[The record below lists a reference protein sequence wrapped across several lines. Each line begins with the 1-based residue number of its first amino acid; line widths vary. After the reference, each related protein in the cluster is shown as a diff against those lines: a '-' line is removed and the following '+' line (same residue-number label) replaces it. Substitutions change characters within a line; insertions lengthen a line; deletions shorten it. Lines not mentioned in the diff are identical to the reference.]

1 MDLFKNK
8 YRIKSA
14 RWQGYDYSRD
24 GFYFITIC
32 TKNKELFFGD
42 VAGGKMMLSGIGEI
56 ADKCWLKIPEHFPF
70 VKLDFYVV
78 MPNHVH
84 GILQIDN
91 GDDAIGAKTQNFAS
105 ISHVAKSRHVVETQN
120 FASLRTGDKTQ
131 NRDYKN
137 KFGPQSKNLSSIIRG
152 YKIGVKK
159 YATMNNI
166 DFAWQA
172 RFHDR
177 VIRDGNELNRIRQYI
192 IDNPSHWELD
202 RNNKNDLYI

>member
-1 MDLFKNK
+1 MVLFKNK
-8 YRIKSA
+8 FRVKSA
-14 RWQGYDYSRD
+14 RWDGYDYSQD
-24 GFYFITIC
+24 GFYFVTIC
-32 TKNKELFFGD
+32 TRNKELFFGD
-42 VAGGKMMLSGIGEI
+42 VVDGKMVLSGIGEI
-56 ADKCWLKIPEHFPF
+56 ADKFWLKIPGHFPF
-70 VKLDFYVV
+70 VKLDYYVV

-84 GILQIDN
+84 GILQIDH
-91 GDDAIGAKTQNFAS
+91 GDNAMGGKTHLRAKT
-105 ISHVAKSRHVVETQN
+105 RLRVETQN

-159 YATMNNI
+159 YSTMNNI
-166 DFAWQA
+166 NFAWQA

-192 IDNPSHWELD
+192 IDNPVRWELD